1 MKPIDEISAAVVG
14 EAIRIHGQ
22 LGPGLLE
29 SVYEMVL
36 AASLERLGYDVVR
49 QFPVDVEFEGMSFP
63 AAFRVDL
70 LVEGRLILEIKS
82 VDQLNKTHAKQ
93 VLTYLRLLKQ
103 PVGLL
108 LNFSGA
114 TMKEGIRRLV
124 NNYRPES
131 DSSAVPV
138 SLRDKNLEKL

>member
-1 MKPIDEISAAVVG
+1 MKAIDQVSADVVG
-14 EAIRIHGQ
+14 EAIRIHREV
-22 LGPGLLE
+22 GPGLLE

-36 AASLERLGYDVVR
+36 AARLERLGYRVAR
-49 QFPVDVEFEGMSFP
+49 QCPVDIELDGLSFP

-70 LVEGRLILEIKS
+70 LVDHRLVVEIKS
-82 VDQLNKTHAKQ
+82 VERLNGAHAKQ

-124 NNYRPES
+124 NDYRPEG
-131 DSSAVPV
+131 
-138 SLRDKNLEKL
+138 